1 MFGHLYLVTWVLYN
15 YLAMVFADFSVESTL
30 WSQGLQMVC
39 GIDEVGRG
47 CFAGPV
53 VAGAVIF
60 PQSAKL
66 IEGIADSKLLNHKK
80 RVDLAKRIKEK
91 ATAWSIGE
99 ISVPEINKLGIGEAT
114 QLAFSKAVAN
124 LGRAADFFLID
135 AFYVKT
141 LDKLKQKPI
150 PGGDRI
156 SASIAAASIIAKVY
170 RDELMEKLGLDYP
183 NYAFA
188 KHKGYGTKL
197 HRELIKKF
205 GLSELHRKSF
215 KLDKFL

>member
-1 MFGHLYLVTWVLYN
+1 
-15 YLAMVFADFSVESTL
+15 MVFANFSIESTL
-30 WSQGLQMVC
+30 WSQGLNMIC

-60 PQSAKL
+60 PANAKL
-66 IEGIADSKLLNHKK
+66 IEGIADSKLLKPK
-80 RVDLAKRIKEK
+80 TREELSKRIKDL
-91 ATAWSIGE
+91 ALAWSVGE
-99 ISVPEINKLGIGEAT
+99 VSVPEINKFGIGNAT
-114 QLAFSKAVAN
+114 QMAFSKAVEN
-124 LGRAADFFLID
+124 LGKMADYFLID

-170 RDELMEKLGLDYP
+170 RDELMQKLHFDFPDYG
-183 NYAFA
+183 FD
-188 KHKGYGTKL
+188 KHKGYGTSF
-197 HRELIKKF
+197 HREMIKKF
-205 GLSELHRKSF
+205 GLSDLHRKSF
-215 KLDKFL
+215 KLDKYIGTA

>member
-1 MFGHLYLVTWVLYN
+1 MI
-15 YLAMVFADFSVESTL
+15 
-30 WSQGLQMVC
+30 C

-60 PQSAKL
+60 PSNSRP
-66 IEGIADSKLLNHKK
+66 IEGIADSKLISPLK
-80 RVDLAKRIKEK
+80 RTKLAKKIKDQSL
-91 ATAWSIGE
+91 AWALGE
-99 ISVPEINKLGIGEAT
+99 ISVPDINKFGIGQAT
-114 QLAFSKAVAN
+114 QMAFSQAVAK
-124 LGRAADFFLID
+124 LQKAADFFLID

-170 RDELMEKLGLDYP
+170 RDELMQKLHLDFPDYG
-183 NYAFA
+183 FD
-188 KHKGYGTKL
+188 KHKGYGTL
-197 HRELIKKF
+197 FHREMIKKF
-205 GLSELHRKSF
+205 GLSDLHRRSF

>member
-1 MFGHLYLVTWVLYN
+1 MT
-15 YLAMVFADFSVESTL
+15 FADFSLETPL
-30 WSQGLQMVC
+30 WSQGYNLIC

-60 PQSAKL
+60 PPNSSL
-66 IEGIADSKLLNHKK
+66 INGIADSKLLKPSK
-80 RVDLAKRIKEK
+80 REDLAKEIKDK
-91 ATAWSIGE
+91 AEAWAVGE
-99 ISVPEINKLGIGEAT
+99 ISVEDINKFGIGQAT
-114 QLAFSKAVAN
+114 QMAFSKAVEN
-124 LGRAADFFLID
+124 LKKAADFFLID

-141 LDKLKQKPI
+141 LDKLKQKPV

-170 RDELMEKLGLDYP
+170 RDDLMQKLHMNFPDYG
-183 NYAFA
+183 FD
-188 KHKGYGTKL
+188 KHKGYGTSF
-197 HRELIKKF
+197 HREMIKKF
-205 GLSELHRKSF
+205 GLSDLHRKSF

>member
-1 MFGHLYLVTWVLYN
+1 MVLAN
-15 YLAMVFADFSVESTL
+15 FSIESTL
-30 WSQGLQMVC
+30 WSQGLNLIC

-60 PQSAKL
+60 PANAKL
-66 IEGIADSKLLNHKK
+66 IEGIADSKLLKPK
-80 RVDLAKRIKEK
+80 TREELAKRIKEK
-91 ATAWSIGE
+91 ALAWSVGE
-99 ISVPEINKLGIGEAT
+99 ISVPEINKVGIGNAT
-114 QLAFSKAVAN
+114 QMAFSKAVEN
-124 LGRAADFFLID
+124 LGKMADYFLID

-156 SASIAAASIIAKVY
+156 SASIAAASIVAKVY
-170 RDELMEKLGLDYP
+170 RDNLMEKLAFDFP
-183 NYAFA
+183 NYGFD
-188 KHKGYGTKL
+188 KHKGYGTNL
-197 HRELIKKF
+197 HRQMIKKF
-205 GLSELHRKSF
+205 GLSDLHRKSF

>member
-1 MFGHLYLVTWVLYN
+1 MI
-15 YLAMVFADFSVESTL
+15 FANFSVEQIL
-30 WSQGLQMVC
+30 WSQGLQMIC

-60 PQSAKL
+60 PQGSKL
-66 IEGIADSKLLNHKK
+66 IEGIADSKLLTPKK
-80 RVDLAKRIKEK
+80 REELSKRIKDT
-91 ATAWSIGE
+91 ALAWSVGE
-99 ISVPEINKLGIGEAT
+99 ISVPDINKQGIGEAT
-114 QLAFSKAVAN
+114 QMAFTKAVEN
-124 LGRAADFFLID
+124 LSKMADYFLID

-156 SASIAAASIIAKVY
+156 SASIAAASIVAKVY
-170 RDELMEKLGLDYP
+170 RDDLMQKLHLEFPDYG
-183 NYAFA
+183 FD
-188 KHKGYGTKL
+188 KHKGYGTNF
-197 HRELIKKF
+197 HREMIKKF
-205 GLSELHRKSF
+205 GLSDLHRKSF